1 MDGYEAE
8 FAAFDSAAA
17 AAASA
22 GEQVGGVDLT
32 GSMSQATAGMPGS
45 TSATSIGML
54 ADSWAYQRVSWQQS
68 ATGYAEGLGIS
79 KREYENSDEAAAAD
93 FSGYGR

>member
-17 AAASA
+17 AAMSA
-22 GEQVGGVDLT
+22 GEQVGGVDLK
-32 GSMSQATAGMPGS
+32 GSMSQAKAGMPGS
-45 TSATSIGML
+45 MSANSIEML
-54 ADSWAYQRVSWQQS
+54 ADSWNYQRVSWQQ
-68 ATGYAEGLGIS
+68 AARGYAEGLGIS
-79 KREYENSDEAAAAD
+79 KREYQNSEAAAAAA

>member
-17 AAASA
+17 AATSA
-22 GEQVGGVDLT
+22 GEQVGAVDLK
-32 GSMSQATAGMPGS
+32 GSMTQAKAGMPGS
-45 TSATSIGML
+45 TSVTTMGAL
-54 ADSWAYQRVSWQQS
+54 ADSFASQSWNWQQ
-68 ATGYAEGLGIS
+68 AARGYAEGLGIS
-79 KREYENSDEAAAAD
+79 KREYQYSDQLAAEA